1 MKQHDGQPTRT
12 VILASSTAK
21 DATQVGL
28 EKESVL
34 GMIYEN
40 RPFEL
45 VIGQPITGEFAYELV
60 SPMGMTTI
68 PVIELAI
75 ENGNSGT
82 RVMALHVATH
92 QAVITQIPSVY
103 EEEVPNLIYSAG
115 EVGEFWQS
123 ENHDRTRSAIFRIGE
138 DADNHKRLPLWP
150 TCERWPDAPF
160 GTFNHA

>member
-1 MKQHDGQPTRT
+1 MKHHDGQPTPT
-12 VILASSTAK
+12 VIPASSTAK
-21 DATQVGL
+21 NATQVGL

-45 VIGQPITGEFAYELV
+45 VTGQPITGEFAHELV
-60 SPMGMTTI
+60 SPMGTTTI

-75 ENGNSGT
+75 ENGNSCT

-92 QAVITQIPSVY
+92 QAVVTEVPSVY
-103 EEEVPNLIYSAG
+103 EEEVPNLIYSTG

-123 ENHDRTRSAIFRIGE
+123 ENHDRTRSSSRA
-138 DADNHKRLPLWP
+138 
-150 TCERWPDAPF
+150 
-160 GTFNHA
+160 